1 MKKCKI
7 IGLTGQTGAGK
18 STVAK
23 LFAEYNIKII
33 DADSIVHKIYS
44 GASVCPKTLA
54 AAFGNEVLNLDG
66 TPNRPR
72 LAKAAFSSKEN
83 LALLNSIVH
92 PFVMYELLLQIKSEI
107 AKGTETVAYDA
118 PQLFESNSDLICDV
132 IVSVVAEKSVRMQ
145 RICSRDG
152 IAPEAA
158 EARINAQLNEE
169 YFRKNSDY
177 IIENNKGLNDLTLAT
192 ETVLKQICPR

>member
-23 LFAEYNIKII
+23 LFAEHNIRII
-33 DADSIVHKIYS
+33 DADSIVHKIYG

-54 AAFGNEVLNLDG
+54 AAFGNEVLNPDG
-66 TPNRPR
+66 TPDRPR
-72 LAKAAFSSKEN
+72 LAKAVFSSKEN
-83 LALLNSIVH
+83 LVLLNSIVH
-92 PFVMYELLLQIKSEI
+92 PFVMYELLLQIKAEI
-107 AKGTETVAYDA
+107 AKGTKTVAYDA

-132 IVSVVAEKSVRMQ
+132 IVGVVAEKSVRMQ

-152 IAPEAA
+152 IAPKTA
-158 EARINAQLNEE
+158 EARINAQLSEE

-177 IIENNKGLNDLTLAT
+177 IIENNKGLKDLTIAV
-192 ETVLKQICPR
+192 ETVLELICPR

>member
-1 MKKCKI
+1 M
-7 IGLTGQTGAGK
+7 
-18 STVAK
+18 
-23 LFAEYNIKII
+23 
-33 DADSIVHKIYS
+33 
-44 GASVCPKTLA
+44 
-54 AAFGNEVLNLDG
+54 
-66 TPNRPR
+66 
-72 LAKAAFSSKEN
+72 
-83 LALLNSIVH
+83 
-92 PFVMYELLLQIKSEI
+92 
-107 AKGTETVAYDA
+107 
-118 PQLFESNSDLICDV
+118 ICDV

-177 IIENNKGLNDLTLAT
+177 IIENNKGLNDLTLAA